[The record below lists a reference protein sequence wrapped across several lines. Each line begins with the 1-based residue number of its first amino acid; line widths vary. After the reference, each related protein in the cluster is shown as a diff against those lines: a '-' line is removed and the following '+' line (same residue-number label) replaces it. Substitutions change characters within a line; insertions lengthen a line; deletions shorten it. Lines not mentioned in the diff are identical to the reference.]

1 MSLAPFPSAKGVD
14 DELGRIA
21 AMVDWVCCVFK
32 VFCWTSSTKGV
43 GFVGYCDE
51 EVENDEEV
59 GILELYVEAIAA
71 EAIALFAMSSVRV
84 TYVSGLGQP
93 LGQSGALWLT

>member
-1 MSLAPFPSAKGVD
+1 MKGVD

-21 AMVDWVCCVFK
+21 AMVDWVCCMFK
-32 VFCWTSSTKGV
+32 VLCRTSSMNGV
-43 GFVGYCDE
+43 GLVVYCDKD
-51 EVENDEEV
+51 VENEEEV

-71 EAIALFAMSSVRV
+71 DAIALFAMSLVRV